1 MDQKKK
7 LIEQLFKINNNAKFE
22 RLALQI
28 FRYQVAHN
36 KIYRS
41 YTKAL
46 KIDIENISGINEIPF
61 LPIQLFKNHEVMCG
75 EFVPEMV
82 FESSGTSGLNTSKHI
97 ISDLSIY
104 QNSFIKSFNTFYG
117 DIGKYCILGLLPSYL
132 ERNNSSLVYMVNE
145 LIKRSNFPQSG
156 FYRNNYEALIS
167 VINSEKLNDQHII
180 LIGVTYALLDIVENY
195 HLNNPNLIVMETGGM
210 KGKRRELTREEL
222 HQKLKKG
229 FNAKSIHSEY
239 GMTEIL
245 SQAYSQRD
253 GIFFTPNWMQI
264 LIRDINDP
272 FCIVKKGVSGGINII
287 DLANINSCSFIMTQD
302 LGRQNNDGS
311 FEVLG
316 RFDSSDIRGCNL
328 LVD

>member
-36 KIYRS
+36 KIYSS

-272 FCIVKKGVSGGINII
+272 FCIVEKGVSGGINII

>member
-272 FCIVKKGVSGGINII
+272 FCIVEKGVSGGINII

>member
-41 YTKAL
+41 YIKAL

-61 LPIQLFKNHEVMCG
+61 LPIQLFKNQEVMCG

-156 FYRNNYEALIS
+156 FYRDNYEALIS

-195 HLNNPNLIVMETGGM
+195 QLNNPNLIVMETGGM

-272 FCIVKKGVSGGINII
+272 FCIVEKGVSGGINII

>member
-195 HLNNPNLIVMETGGM
+195 QLNNPNLIVMETGGM

-272 FCIVKKGVSGGINII
+272 FCIVEKGVSGGINII

>member
-41 YTKAL
+41 YSKAL

-195 HLNNPNLIVMETGGM
+195 QLNNPNLIVMETGGM

-272 FCIVKKGVSGGINII
+272 FCIVEKGVSGGINII

>member
-41 YTKAL
+41 YIKAL

-97 ISDLSIY
+97 ISDLSVY

-195 HLNNPNLIVMETGGM
+195 QLNNPNLIVMETGGM

-272 FCIVKKGVSGGINII
+272 FCIVEKGVSGGINII